1 MEAIIKSGGGVLLN
15 GTIHTSIATLPSKAE
30 LAAGDPVLSRR
41 RKANCGRK
49 LPTCKSNLKLRRQAG
64 RRKTKKRIA
73 SLQTKLESTT
83 DPAVQEK
90 IQAQIAELEAKL
102 GERFPAHASNVHT
115 WRGWYQ
121 PRALAHP

>member
-1 MEAIIKSGGGVLLN
+1 MPTLTRNEMEAIIKSGGGVLLN

-30 LAAGDPVLSRR
+30 LAAGDPVAEQEAQSE
-41 RKANCGRK
+41 
-49 LPTCKSNLKLRRQAG
+49 LRAQIADLQKQLEAAQASQEG
-64 RRKTKKRIA
+64 EKTKKRIA

-102 GERFPAHASNVHT
+102 GNA
-115 WRGWYQ
+115 
-121 PRALAHP
+121 